1 MGCRGFLEMRMV
13 KDFVDVANHASL
25 DALIEALV
33 SLRDSLPEG
42 ADAEMRIR
50 GDDVFGRTL
59 SISFLRP
66 QTEEEAACEGRY
78 AHLMDAQAID
88 LAA

>member
-1 MGCRGFLEMRMV
+1 MRMI

-25 DALIEALV
+25 DSLIETLV

-42 ADAEMRIR
+42 AEAEMRIR
-50 GDDVFGRTL
+50 GDDVFGRKL
-59 SISFLRP
+59 SIAFSRP
-66 QTEEEAACEGRY
+66 QSEEEAACEGRY
-78 AHLMDAQAID
+78 RHLSTAETVT

>member
-1 MGCRGFLEMRMV
+1 MV

-25 DALIEALV
+25 DALIETLV
-33 SLRDSLPEG
+33 SIRDALPEG
-42 ADAEMRIR
+42 TDAEMRIR

-66 QTEEEAACEGRY
+66 QTEEEAVCEGRY
-78 AHLMDAQAID
+78 VHLMDAQAI
-88 LAA
+88 AA

>member
-1 MGCRGFLEMRMV
+1 MV

-25 DALIEALV
+25 DSLIETLV

-42 ADAEMRIR
+42 AEAEMRIR

-59 SISFLRP
+59 SISFFRS
-66 QTEEEAACEGRY
+66 QTEEEVACEGRY
-78 AHLMDAQAID
+78 RHLMDAQAID
-88 LAA
+88 IAA

>member
-1 MGCRGFLEMRMV
+1 MRMV

-25 DALIEALV
+25 DSLIETLV
-33 SLRDSLPEG
+33 SLRGSLPEG
-42 ADAEMRIR
+42 AEAEMRIR

-78 AHLMDAQAID
+78 VHLMDAQAID
-88 LAA
+88 IAA